1 MDNATLTVPQ
11 ALSRAFSAYSAGKL
25 GEAEQLC
32 QQIIDADGGQFA
44 ALHLLAIVQ
53 SGLGKKATALAS
65 YDRALSLRPDHA
77 EVLCNRG
84 VTLHQLER
92 FEEALASYD
101 RALAS
106 RADYAEALSNRGNT
120 LRSLNRLDEALASY
134 DRALAA
140 RPDYAEA
147 LCNRGAALHEQNRF
161 EEAVA
166 SYDRALTIRPD
177 YINALCNRGGAL
189 QRLNRFD
196 DALASYERAL
206 ARAPNH
212 AEALSN
218 RGITLHRLGR
228 FEEALASYDRAL
240 AVRPDYGEALCNR
253 GVTLHEMRRFDE
265 ALASY
270 AGVLAVRPDYAE
282 AHFNEG
288 LCRALRG
295 DYRRGLPKF
304 EWRWQAEQSQ
314 QKRNFR
320 EPLWL
325 GSEEIAGKTILLH
338 AEQGF
343 GDTIQFCRY
352 VPLVAA
358 RGARVVLE
366 VQGPL
371 RRLMSGLSRNGLF
384 LNGLPLNG
392 LAGAPETVA
401 RGEPLPAFDL
411 HCPLL
416 SLPLAFGTGLET
428 IPSAAP
434 YLRAEAQ
441 SLANWKERL
450 EPARRRRIGL
460 CWSGGPTLRHR
471 SMKLKELLPLL
482 DLEFDATLV
491 SLQKE
496 VPSEDVPMLRN
507 QSKLLHFGDELQ
519 DFSETA
525 ALISQLDLVIS
536 VDTGVAH
543 LAGALARPVWVLL
556 PFVPDWR
563 WQLEGDTSPWYPTAR
578 LFRQDASRAWPDV
591 VARVAD
597 ALRKFG

>member
-1 MDNATLTVPQ
+1 MADVDGRGSSSVVASGAGILCMDNATLTAPQ
-11 ALSRAFSAYSAGKL
+11 ALSRAFSAFSAGKL

-32 QQIIDADGGQFA
+32 WHIIDADGGHFA

-53 SGLGKKATALAS
+53 SGLGKKAAALAS
-65 YDRALSLRPDHA
+65 YDRALSLRSDHA

-92 FEEALASYD
+92 FEEARPSYA

-189 QRLNRFD
+189 QRLGRFD
-196 DALASYERAL
+196 
-206 ARAPNH
+206 
-212 AEALSN
+212 
-218 RGITLHRLGR
+218 
-228 FEEALASYDRAL
+228 EALASYDRAL
-240 AVRPDYGEALCNR
+240 AVRPDYAEAVCNR

-270 AGVLAVRPDYAE
+270 AGALAVRPDYAE

-295 DYRRGLPKF
+295 DYQRGLPKF

-343 GDTIQFCRY
+343 GDTVQFCRY

-358 RGARVVLE
+358 RGAGVVLE
-366 VQGPL
+366 VQRPL

-384 LNGLPLNG
+384 LNGLFLNGLFLNGFPLNG

-450 EPARRRRIGL
+450 APARRRRIGL

-491 SLQKE
+491 SLQRE

-543 LAGALARPVWVLL
+543 LAGALARLVWVLL

-563 WQLEGDTSPWYPTAR
+563 WQHRGRHQPVVSDRASVPAGMPAAR
-578 LFRQDASRAWPDV
+578 GLTPLRAS
-591 VARVAD
+591 
-597 ALRKFG
+597 L

>member
-1 MDNATLTVPQ
+1 MERFALPIPTATI
-11 ALSRAFSAYSAGKL
+11 LSGAFSAYSSGRL
-25 GEAEQLC
+25 SEAEQLC
-32 QQIIDADGGQFA
+32 QQILASDGKHFA

-53 SGLGKKATALAS
+53 SGVGKKTEALAS
-65 YDRALSLRPDHA
+65 YDRALSMRPDHA

-92 FEEALASYD
+92 FAEALASYD
-101 RALAS
+101 RALAL
-106 RADYAEALSNRGNT
+106 RGDYAEALSNRGNT

-161 EEAVA
+161 EEAVV
-166 SYDRALTIRPD
+166 SYDRALTIRPN
-177 YINALCNRGGAL
+177 YINALCNRGSAL
-189 QRLNRFD
+189 QRLNLLD

-206 ARAPNH
+206 VLAPNH

-218 RGITLHRLGR
+218 RGITLHRLSR
-228 FEEALASYDRAL
+228 FEEALTSYDRAL
-240 AVRPDYGEALCNR
+240 AVRPDYAEALCNR
-253 GVTLHEMRRFDE
+253 GVTLHEMQRFDE

-270 AGVLAVRPDYAE
+270 AGALALRPDYAE

-295 DYRRGLPKF
+295 DYQHGLPKF
-304 EWRWQAEQSQ
+304 EWRWQTEQSQ
-314 QKRNFR
+314 QKRNFS

-343 GDTIQFCRY
+343 GDTIQFARY

-366 VQGPL
+366 VQRPL
-371 RRLMSGLSRNGLF
+371 RRLMSGLS
-384 LNGLPLNG
+384 LNGLLLNS

-434 YLRAEAQ
+434 YLRAEAR

-496 VPSEDVPMLRN
+496 VPSEDVPMVRN

-556 PFVPDWR
+556 RFVPDWR

-578 LFRQDASRAWPDV
+578 LFRQDASRA
-591 VARVAD
+591 
-597 ALRKFG
+597 

>member
-1 MDNATLTVPQ
+1 MDNATLTLPQ
-11 ALSRAFSAYSAGKL
+11 ALSRAFSAFSAGKL

-32 QQIIDADGGQFA
+32 QRIIDADGGHFA

-53 SGLGKKATALAS
+53 SGLGQKAAALAS
-65 YDRALSLRPDHA
+65 YDRALRLRPDHA

-92 FEEALASYD
+92 FAEALASYD

-106 RADYAEALSNRGNT
+106 RPDYPEALSNRGNT
-120 LRSLNRLDEALASY
+120 LRSLNRLDEALANY

-147 LCNRGAALHEQNRF
+147 LCNRGAALHERNRF
-161 EEAVA
+161 EEALA

-177 YINALCNRGGAL
+177 YVNALCNRGGAL
-189 QRLNRFD
+189 QQLNRFD

-206 ARAPNH
+206 ALAPNH

-218 RGITLHRLGR
+218 RAVTLHRLGR
-228 FEEALASYDRAL
+228 LEEALASYDRAL
-240 AVRPDYGEALCNR
+240 AVRPDYPEALCNR

-270 AGVLAVRPDYAE
+270 SGALAVRPDYAE

-288 LCRALRG
+288 LCRALMG
-295 DYRRGLPKF
+295 DYQRGLAKF
-304 EWRWQAEQSQ
+304 EWRWHAEQSK
-314 QKRNFR
+314 QKRNFS

-325 GSEEIAGKTILLH
+325 GADEIAGKTILLH

-358 RGARVVLE
+358 RGARVILE
-366 VQGPL
+366 VQRPL
-371 RRLMSGLSRNGLF
+371 RRLMSGLSLNGLF
-384 LNGLPLNG
+384 LNGLPLN
-392 LAGAPETVA
+392 AWPE
-401 RGEPLPAFDL
+401 RRKPSPEMSRCRAFDL

-416 SLPLAFGTGLET
+416 SLPLAFGTRLPT
-428 IPSAAP
+428 IPSATP

-441 SLANWKERL
+441 SVTNWKERSRA
-450 EPARRRRIGL
+450 ARVVEG
-460 CWSGGPTLRHR
+460 SDSPGPDGPTLRHR
-471 SMKLKELLPLL
+471 SMELKELLSLL

-496 VPSEDVPMLRN
+496 VPSEDVPML
-507 QSKLLHFGDELQ
+507 KE
-519 DFSETA
+519 
-525 ALISQLDLVIS
+525 SQ
-536 VDTGVAH
+536 
-543 LAGALARPVWVLL
+543 
-556 PFVPDWR
+556 
-563 WQLEGDTSPWYPTAR
+563 Q
-578 LFRQDASRAWPDV
+578 ASS
-591 VARVAD
+591 
-597 ALRKFG
+597 LRR